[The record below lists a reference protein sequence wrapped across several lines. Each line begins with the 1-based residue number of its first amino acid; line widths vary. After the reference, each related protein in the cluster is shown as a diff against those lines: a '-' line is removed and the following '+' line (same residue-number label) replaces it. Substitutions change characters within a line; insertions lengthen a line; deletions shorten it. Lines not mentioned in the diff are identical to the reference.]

1 MNHSIQFA
9 LKWFCLVL
17 WLKNETNFLLGM
29 ILAHELLKNSFFLH
43 FCLVLWLKNETK
55 YVSLHQICNTIA
67 IMLQSKTIE
76 QTVNAFRSDYVFTY
90 RDLGFPPESSA
101 NVIRKLNRMADSGV
115 IQRLSKGRFYKPK
128 QTMFGSLKPSQQEV
142 VKDLLEKNGK
152 IIGYLTGVSIFGQ
165 LGLTTQISNIIEIG
179 VKGKKNNT
187 RRGMYSIRFV
197 QQANIITKS
206 NIPLLQ
212 LLDSIKSIKQIPD
225 STPDSSYNRIRE
237 IIKFLDEK
245 SLDLMIKLAM
255 KYNPMTRAIVGAII
269 EELYGEERAR
279 ILRDTLNPITVY
291 KVGLTKKVLS
301 TNNFRIV

>member
-1 MNHSIQFA
+1 MP
-9 LKWFCLVL
+9 LKSLQ
-17 WLKNETNFLLGM
+17 
-29 ILAHELLKNSFFLH
+29 LLKITPFNH

-55 YVSLHQICNTIA
+55 FVSLHQIIKDKYC
-67 IMLQSKTIE
+67 MLQSKMIE
-76 QTVNAFRSDYVFTY
+76 QTVNSFRTDYVFTY
-90 RDLGFPPESSA
+90 RDLGLPPESSA
-101 NVIRKLNRMADSGV
+101 NVIRKLNRMADMGV

-142 VKDLLEKNGK
+142 VKDLLEKDGN
-152 IIGYLTGVSIFGQ
+152 IVGYLTGVSIFGQ

-197 QQANIITKS
+197 QQANMITRN

-212 LLDSIKSIKQIPD
+212 LLDSIKSIKRIPD
-225 STPDSSYNRIRE
+225 STPESSYNRIKA
-237 IIKFLDEK
+237 IVKSLDEK

-255 KYNPMTRAIVGAII
+255 KYNPMTRAIAGAII
-269 EELYGEERAR
+269 EELYGEDKAQS
-279 ILRDTLNPITVY
+279 LRETLNPITIY
-291 KVGLTKKVLS
+291 KVGLTKAVLS

>member
-1 MNHSIQFA
+1 
-9 LKWFCLVL
+9 
-17 WLKNETNFLLGM
+17 M

-90 RDLGFPPESSA
+90 RDLGLPPESSA

-245 SLDLMIKLAM
+245 NLDLMIKLAM

>member
-55 YVSLHQICNTIA
+55 YVSLHQIYNTIA

-90 RDLGFPPESSA
+90 RDLGLPPESSA

>member
-1 MNHSIQFA
+1 
-9 LKWFCLVL
+9 
-17 WLKNETNFLLGM
+17 M

-55 YVSLHQICNTIA
+55 YVSLHQIRNAIA
-67 IMLQSKTIE
+67 IMLQSKAIE
-76 QTVNAFRSDYVFTY
+76 QTVNSFRSDYVFTY
-90 RDLGFPPESSA
+90 RDLGLPPESSA

-291 KVGLTKKVLS
+291 KVGLTKKDLS

>member
-55 YVSLHQICNTIA
+55 YVSLHQICITIA

-90 RDLGFPPESSA
+90 RDLGLPPESSA

>member
-90 RDLGFPPESSA
+90 RDLGLPPESSA

>member
-1 MNHSIQFA
+1 
-9 LKWFCLVL
+9 
-17 WLKNETNFLLGM
+17 LGM

-90 RDLGFPPESSA
+90 RDLGLPPESSA

>member
-1 MNHSIQFA
+1 
-9 LKWFCLVL
+9 
-17 WLKNETNFLLGM
+17 
-29 ILAHELLKNSFFLH
+29 LLKNSFFLN

-90 RDLGFPPESSA
+90 RDLGLPPESSA

>member
-1 MNHSIQFA
+1 M
-9 LKWFCLVL
+9 
-17 WLKNETNFLLGM
+17 GM
-29 ILAHELLKNSFFLH
+29 ILAHELLKNSFFLN

-90 RDLGFPPESSA
+90 RDLGLPPESSA

>member
-1 MNHSIQFA
+1 
-9 LKWFCLVL
+9 
-17 WLKNETNFLLGM
+17 M

-55 YVSLHQICNTIA
+55 FVSLHQICNTIA

-90 RDLGFPPESSA
+90 RDLGLPPESSA

>member
-1 MNHSIQFA
+1 
-9 LKWFCLVL
+9 
-17 WLKNETNFLLGM
+17 
-29 ILAHELLKNSFFLH
+29 LLKNSFFLN

-90 RDLGFPPESSA
+90 RDLGLPPESSA

-237 IIKFLDEK
+237 IIKSLDEK
-245 SLDLMIKLAM
+245 NLDLMIKLAM

-269 EELYGEERAR
+269 EELYGEECAQV
-279 ILRDTLNPITVY
+279 LRDTLNPITVY
-291 KVGLTKKVLS
+291 NVGLTKKVLS

>member
-9 LKWFCLVL
+9 LKW
-17 WLKNETNFLLGM
+17 
-29 ILAHELLKNSFFLH
+29 

-90 RDLGFPPESSA
+90 RDLGLPPESSA

-142 VKDLLEKNGK
+142 VKDLLKKEGK

-245 SLDLMIKLAM
+245 SLDLMIKLVM

>member
-1 MNHSIQFA
+1 MKQVPVPVV
-9 LKWFCLVL
+9 LRFCLVL
-17 WLKNETNFLLGM
+17 WLKNETNCLLGM

-90 RDLGFPPESSA
+90 RDLGLPPESSA

>member
-1 MNHSIQFA
+1 
-9 LKWFCLVL
+9 
-17 WLKNETNFLLGM
+17 M
-29 ILAHELLKNSFFLH
+29 ILAHELLKNIFFLN
-43 FCLVLWLKNETK
+43 FCLVLWLKNDTK

-90 RDLGFPPESSA
+90 RDLGLPPESSS

>member
-1 MNHSIQFA
+1 
-9 LKWFCLVL
+9 
-17 WLKNETNFLLGM
+17 M

-55 YVSLHQICNTIA
+55 YVSLHQIRNAIA
-67 IMLQSKTIE
+67 IMLQSKAIE
-76 QTVNAFRSDYVFTY
+76 QTVNSFRSDYVFTY
-90 RDLGFPPESSA
+90 RDLGLPPESSA

>member
-17 WLKNETNFLLGM
+17 WLKNETIFLLGM

-90 RDLGFPPESSA
+90 RDLGLPPESSA

>member
-1 MNHSIQFA
+1 LNHSIQFA

-90 RDLGFPPESSA
+90 RDLGLPPESSA